1 MLLIHTGL
9 KKNRR
14 CLFSVSIQEVR
25 RGAATRGPQA
35 EPSRATAANNERKK
49 RSLAPGGSAPALR
62 LGSAPALR
70 PGPARSG
77 PVQGLRAA
85 RARARLP
92 ARLGAGRAT
101 AATRTALAPAH
112 CLAPRPLSPAPAAR
126 SRRAPCGGVRR
137 RRGAHRPPALGRGA
151 VREAAAAALSRV
163 CEALSLQW

>member
-70 PGPARSG
+70 PGPVRSG
-77 PVQGLRAA
+77 PGAAGSAGPGAAAGSARRGQGNGRHAH
-85 RARARLP
+85 
-92 ARLGAGRAT
+92 GAGPGALPRPT
-101 AATRTALAPAH
+101 AAQ
-112 CLAPRPLSPAPAAR
+112 PRA
-126 SRRAPCGGVRR
+126 GG
-137 RRGAHRPPALGRGA
+137 A
-151 VREAAAAALSRV
+151 E
-163 CEALSLQW
+163 